1 MDNLNLLLKYL
12 VNDDDIKKIANA
24 TNVEEKI
31 VKDTCISLF
40 DNLIPSDFSRY
51 EGSHLEKKD
60 LNAIMANFN
69 KLLDGSDLKRIINN
83 ISLDNA
89 IEQSSVAHVIK
100 ELLVNIRGRLQ
111 YMSAVKKKPEDN
123 DIKKDNE
130 IKDKENTIVEK
141 ENFSKNKV
149 VTNKKSFKQKTQSID
164 EEVVDNKDDSE
175 LASGEKV
182 ALYVLAALTIAVI
195 IVIIVIIFKIMR
207 G

>member
-51 EGSHLEKKD
+51 KGSHLEKKD